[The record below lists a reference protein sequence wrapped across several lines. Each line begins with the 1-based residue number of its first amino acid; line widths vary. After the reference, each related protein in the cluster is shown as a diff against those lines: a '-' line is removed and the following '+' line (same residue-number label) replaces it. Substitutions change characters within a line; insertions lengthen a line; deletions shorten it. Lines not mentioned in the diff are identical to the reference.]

1 MLTLDTETYRFYPG
15 NMTPKIVCGSWANG
29 TSAGILLR
37 DGILD
42 LFEQTLNSSEE
53 INGSHI
59 AYDFG
64 CVAAARPH
72 LLPLIFKAYDENRVF
87 DILVAEALYDIFY
100 GQIFRDPNTH
110 QPFERYSQGM
120 IEERLL
126 GIDRSA
132 EKMGENT
139 WRTRYNELD
148 GVPFELW
155 PPEARGYPVRDARFA
170 HDSAVLQ
177 KQRPENL
184 HSVPEQVRAA
194 WALHLASV
202 WGIRT
207 DPVTVEQV
215 AAEIEAGHT
224 AALARFAAIGF
235 FRPDGSKDIAKIA
248 RAVALA
254 YGGEGTCETCNGS
267 GKVPSAKTKKPVNC
281 GTCGAT
287 GLNISSVPTTP
298 TGRVL
303 CDRDA
308 LQESGDEQLESFAEI
323 GENEKWYSTY
333 LPLIRLGAV
342 VPINAETN
350 VLVATG
356 RCSYRKPNLQNLPR
370 RGRIRETFVPR
381 LGRVLYTVD
390 YGGLELVTLAQT
402 CLWWVGSSK
411 MAEAL
416 NAGEDLHAKF
426 GAAVLNV
433 PFEEFMRRLEAKD
446 KVAKNFRQMAKC
458 FHPDTE
464 ILTPGG
470 WKRIADLT
478 MQDEVAAAIPGDDGV
493 RLEWQRPTALTQ
505 RPCPDGHLLHLKNE
519 GMDLRVTED
528 HRMLVQRANGAYAVV
543 TPREAGKARRWLNAG
558 VMPAGD
564 VVIEEKLLR
573 LAVAVQADGNYSDPG
588 KQIKL
593 GFSKE
598 RKILRMEN
606 LLKQFN
612 AGDYC
617 RAEYTNGKV
626 AKKTTQFTLRA
637 GLSGRVKDL
646 LDAKQFPWWWL
657 KLTQSCREVV
667 LDEFRFWDG
676 SRPANCRM
684 AFFSS
689 TLKQNVD
696 VLQALASIA
705 GRKTRAVWTPRV
717 EPEHGCCKLTVRA
730 PGCDGT
736 RGENLEVVEVP
747 YDGDVVCLS
756 VPASFVLVRDGG
768 VPVITG
774 QCANFG
780 MPGGLG
786 ADRFVGYARQSY
798 GAKLCELAGRAEKCG
813 VEKVQG
819 RDGKPLCRVCRQVAK
834 ELREQ
839 WFAHWPEVTEY
850 HEIVASFCDGPL
862 GGRIE
867 VCGAEP
873 FPGPGLTRGGVG
885 FCDGA
890 NLGFQGNAARGAK
903 HALYNVTRE
912 SYIDR
917 SSVLYG
923 SRPLIFVH
931 DEIIGEAREDRA
943 HEVAHRVSE
952 IMIET
957 MRIYTP
963 DVRVTA
969 PPALMPRW
977 YKGADPV
984 YRCPVHTE
992 KKPDDRCCPAARL
1005 VPWTP
1010 PPPKRKE

>member
-15 NMTPKIVCGSWANG
+15 NMTPKIVCGSWANDKD
-29 TSAGILLR
+29 AGILLR
-37 DGILD
+37 DGVLD

-53 INGSHI
+53 ICGAHI

-120 IEERLL
+120 LEERLL
-126 GIDRSA
+126 GIDRSD
-132 EKMGENT
+132 EKNGENS
-139 WRTRYNELD
+139 WRRRYGELD
-148 GVPFELW
+148 GVPFAQW
-155 PPEARGYPVRDARFA
+155 PAEARGYPVRDARYA
-170 HDSAVLQ
+170 HECATRQ

-207 DPVTVEQV
+207 DPATVEQV
-215 AAEIEAGHT
+215 AAEIETGHT

-235 FRPDGSKDIAKIA
+235 FRPDGSKDTAKLA
-248 RAVALA
+248 QAVALA
-254 YGGEGTCETCNGS
+254 YGGEGTCDTCGGS

-356 RCSYRKPNLQNLPR
+356 RTSYRKPNLQNLPR

-381 LGRVLYTVD
+381 VGWVLYTVD

-426 GAAVLNV
+426 GAALLNM
-433 PFEEFMRRLEAKD
+433 PILDFLKLLKARD
-446 KVAKNFRQMAKC
+446 KVAINFRQLAK
-458 FHPDTE
+458 P
-464 ILTPGG
+464 
-470 WKRIADLT
+470 
-478 MQDEVAAAIPGDDGV
+478 
-493 RLEWQRPTALTQ
+493 
-505 RPCPDGHLLHLKNE
+505 
-519 GMDLRVTED
+519 
-528 HRMLVQRANGAYAVV
+528 
-543 TPREAGKARRWLNAG
+543 
-558 VMPAGD
+558 
-564 VVIEEKLLR
+564 
-573 LAVAVQADGNYSDPG
+573 
-588 KQIKL
+588 
-593 GFSKE
+593 
-598 RKILRMEN
+598 
-606 LLKQFN
+606 
-612 AGDYC
+612 
-617 RAEYTNGKV
+617 
-626 AKKTTQFTLRA
+626 
-637 GLSGRVKDL
+637 
-646 LDAKQFPWWWL
+646 
-657 KLTQSCREVV
+657 
-667 LDEFRFWDG
+667 
-676 SRPANCRM
+676 
-684 AFFSS
+684 
-689 TLKQNVD
+689 
-696 VLQALASIA
+696 
-705 GRKTRAVWTPRV
+705 
-717 EPEHGCCKLTVRA
+717 
-730 PGCDGT
+730 
-736 RGENLEVVEVP
+736 
-747 YDGDVVCLS
+747 
-756 VPASFVLVRDGG
+756 
-768 VPVITG
+768 
-774 QCANFG
+774 ANFG
-780 MPGGLG
+780 FPGGLG
-786 ADRFVGYARQSY
+786 ADRFVGFARQSY

-813 VEKVQG
+813 VEKVHG
-819 RDGKPLCRVCRQVAK
+819 RDGKPLCSACRRVAK
-834 ELREQ
+834 EMREQ
-839 WFAHWPEVTEY
+839 WFVQWPEVGQY